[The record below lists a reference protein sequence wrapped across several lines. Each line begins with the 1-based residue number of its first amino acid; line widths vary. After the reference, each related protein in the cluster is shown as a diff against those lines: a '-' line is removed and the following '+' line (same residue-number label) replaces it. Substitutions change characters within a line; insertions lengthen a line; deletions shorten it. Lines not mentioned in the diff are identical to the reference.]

1 MPPRQYVFDTR
12 AEASQPGVVLVTP
25 VLSTARLAA
34 VEAPCGVYLVW
45 ACATVMCQPRSA
57 ALRLQIYINEF
68 MTALHGM
75 WLPQPV
81 TMRHTPL
88 FLSLDL
94 WAGSVSKVEM
104 AMFTLPVQ
112 RHSG

>member
-45 ACATVMCQPRSA
+45 GLAPR
-57 ALRLQIYINEF
+57 
-68 MTALHGM
+68 
-75 WLPQPV
+75 
-81 TMRHTPL
+81 
-88 FLSLDL
+88 
-94 WAGSVSKVEM
+94 
-104 AMFTLPVQ
+104 
-112 RHSG
+112 